1 MEGLL
6 ILTKLYI
13 VIWNGRYININE
25 IIHYYIKWKVYYY
38 WIN

>member
-13 VIWNGRYININE
+13 VVWNGRSINID
-25 IIHYYIKWKVYYY
+25 
-38 WIN
+38 